1 MNIKNIKTIDR
12 DLEDID
18 DDDDDDDD
26 DGGGVGW
33 KTACSTVQGI
43 SSLQ

>member
-1 MNIKNIKTIDR
+1 MKNIRAIGR
-12 DLEDID
+12 DLEDI
-18 DDDDDDDD
+18 DDDDD

-33 KTACSTVQGI
+33 KTACSTVQGM